1 MLTRDDEGIDK
12 SAGMARASRG
22 SARQG
27 KKRHEWQKPPAI
39 SSIGSA
45 WRIKKTK
52 KSDCGDGELAM
63 PLSFGEDDA

>member
-1 MLTRDDEGIDK
+1 MCLTAAVGDDEGIDK

-45 WRIKKTK
+45 WRCPKLVQI
-52 KSDCGDGELAM
+52 SSGFRCG
-63 PLSFGEDDA
+63 